1 MNDKIQVANPDLLVA
16 CYAAILALFTENGI
30 QHESRAGSDGAWK
43 VVVYCS
49 QNQAF
54 LDSAQEYQSWRFE
67 QTKDDPHMQA
77 ALVSAQSFVKNTVPA
92 LIETKKVFDAEYDRL
107 KEKFGADFGT
117 FLQRATDRNA
127 EESYESS
134 SEWSPSASCW

>member
-1 MNDKIQVANPDLLVA
+1 MNDKIQVANRELLVA
-16 CYAAILALFTENGI
+16 CFAAILDLFTENKI
-30 QHESRAGSDGAWK
+30 EHECQGGGAWK

-49 QNQAF
+49 QNPAL
-54 LDSAQEYQSWRFE
+54 LDSAREYPSWVFE
-67 QTKDDPHMQA
+67 QTRDDPHMQA
-77 ALVSAQSFVKNTVPA
+77 ALVSAQSFVKNTVPN

-134 SEWSPSASCW
+134 TEWSSSASCW

>member
-1 MNDKIQVANPDLLVA
+1 MNDKIQVANRDLLVA

-49 QNQAF
+49 QNHDF
-54 LDSAQEYQSWRFE
+54 LDFAQEYPSWRFE
-67 QTKDDPHMQA
+67 QTRDDPHMQA

-134 SEWSPSASCW
+134 TEWTSSASCW

>member
-1 MNDKIQVANPDLLVA
+1 MNDKIQVANRELLVA
-16 CYAAILALFTENGI
+16 CYAAILDLFTENGI
-30 QHESRAGSDGAWK
+30 EHECQAGGGGAWK

-54 LDSAQEYQSWRFE
+54 LDSAQGYPSWRFE

-134 SEWSPSASCW
+134 TDWSPSASCW

>member
-1 MNDKIQVANPDLLVA
+1 MNDKIQVANRELLVA
-16 CYAAILALFTENGI
+16 CYSAILDLFIENKIDIRTPG
-30 QHESRAGSDGAWK
+30 GGGGAWK

-49 QNQAF
+49 HNQAF
-54 LDSAQEYQSWRFE
+54 LDYAHEYPSWVFE

-92 LIETKKVFDAEYDRL
+92 LIESKKVFDAEYDRL
-107 KEKFGADFGT
+107 KEKFGADFRP
-117 FLQRATDRNA
+117 FLQRATERNV

-134 SEWSPSASCW
+134 TEWTPSASCW

>member
-1 MNDKIQVANPDLLVA
+1 MNVKIQVANRELLVA
-16 CYAAILALFTENGI
+16 CYAAILDLFTENKI
-30 QHESRAGSDGAWK
+30 EHECQAGGGGAWK
-43 VVVYCS
+43 VVVYRS
-49 QNQAF
+49 QNPAL
-54 LDSAQEYQSWRFE
+54 LDSAREYPYWVFK

>member
-1 MNDKIQVANPDLLVA
+1 
-16 CYAAILALFTENGI
+16 
-30 QHESRAGSDGAWK
+30 
-43 VVVYCS
+43 
-49 QNQAF
+49 
-54 LDSAQEYQSWRFE
+54 
-67 QTKDDPHMQA
+67 MQA

-117 FLQRATDRNA
+117 FLQRATSRNV

-134 SEWSPSASCW
+134 TEWSPSASCW